1 MAEIMYRQI
10 KCGRSPFRP
19 DRDHL
24 HHICQRAGLSSCGEF
39 DVRGLL
45 GLLCDVFGTAP
56 QKLAKKMSVFLEESN
71 SLNFEANTVDGKALD
86 NKVDSN

>member
-10 KCGRSPFRP
+10 KHGRSPFRP

-39 DVRGLL
+39 DVCGLF

-56 QKLAKKMSVFLEESN
+56 QKLAKKNECVSRGE
-71 SLNFEANTVDGKALD
+71 
-86 NKVDSN
+86 